1 MSLTSLMQS
10 LQNCPCGRTHTTR
23 LRAVKI
29 EEGCLQ
35 NAARFLSENG
45 FTQHILVV
53 TEQCA
58 LDAANGILD
67 VLQYGGFAIDLYI
80 YETPCTANEHAVER
94 ICAACRPVDGI
105 LSIGTGTVSDVCRRA
120 ALIEDK
126 DFAIFATAPSMDGF
140 ASDTAPILQNG
151 FKISLPARQPSV
163 IIADTSI
170 LAAAPAVLKSAG
182 YGDMLGKYIAL
193 AEWRIA
199 HVLTGEYYCA
209 SVAELVRSALRDVV
223 ALTDHIAEN
232 DPQTA
237 GVLMRSLVT
246 TGLAMQLCGFSRPA
260 GGAEHLVSHFWETR
274 QLERGERTDCHG
286 RKVGVA
292 SCLIARLYHAVIR
305 QADPARFCADATD
318 WARVFDV
325 YGETFAPA
333 VRDCCFPSVLE
344 DVTPVRLRAHWNEI
358 CQIVCEEIPM
368 PDDLDDLLRRADG
381 ARTPDDVGVT
391 EALALQGL
399 EFHPYMR
406 RRIVLSRLLPMLG
419 MTIDYRAALH
429 KEHQTHS

>member
-1 MSLTSLMQS
+1 MSLSSLMQS
-10 LQNCPCGRTHTTR
+10 LQNCPCGRSHTTR
-23 LRAVKI
+23 LRTVRI
-29 EEGCLQ
+29 GEGCLRDT
-35 NAARFLSENG
+35 ARILSENS
-45 FTQHILVV
+45 FPQHILVV

-58 LDAANGILD
+58 LDAANGVLD

-80 YETPCTANEHAVER
+80 YESPCSANEHTVER

-120 ALIEDK
+120 AFLEDK
-126 DFAIFATAPSMDGF
+126 AFAIFATAPSMDGF

-163 IIADTSI
+163 ILADTNI
-170 LAAAPAVLKSAG
+170 LAASPAVLKTAG

-209 SVAELVRSALRDVV
+209 AVAELVRSALRDVV
-223 ALTDHIAEN
+223 VLTDRISGN
-232 DPQTA
+232 DRLTA

-246 TGLAMQLCGFSRPA
+246 TGLAMQLCGSSRPA

-292 SCLIARLYHAVIR
+292 ACMIARLYHAVIR
-305 QADPARFCADATD
+305 EADPACFCEDTTD
-318 WARVFDV
+318 WARVFDI

-333 VRDCCFPSVLE
+333 VRECCFPSVLE
-344 DVTPVRLRAHWNEI
+344 GVTPDRLRAHWDEI
-358 CQIVCEEIPM
+358 CGIVREEIPL
-368 PDDLDDLLRRADG
+368 PDALDDLLRRAGG
-381 ARTPDDVGVT
+381 ARTPEDIGIDT
-391 EALALQGL
+391 ELALQGL

-406 RRIVLSRLLPMLG
+406 HRIVLSRLLPMLG
-419 MTIDYRAALH
+419 MPIDYRAAMYT
-429 KEHQTHS
+429 KRRTHI